1 MLKKHTT
8 WLVVASVFQLL
19 TGLIHSIGL
28 FNDMQGQNETENKM
42 LDLMNNHQMD
52 MGAGMFHSM
61 MDLFLALSSC
71 FTFMYLLG
79 GINNLF
85 LLKRLNHSDLKKYL
99 LINILIFGVCFLVMM
114 FMTFLPPIVLT
125 GLVLLFLLLS
135 YFTVP
140 KTV

>member
-28 FNDMQGQNETENKM
+28 FNDMQGQNETENQM

-85 LLKRLNHSDLKKYL
+85 LLRRLNHSDLKKYL